1 MAVKT
6 ANKKDPAAVA
16 LGRKGGRKG
25 GAARAAKLTAE
36 QRSESARRAVQARW
50 AKAKEGSGHRAA
62 GKAAMNPKPAP
73 TTRVDTSDRA
83 LLALLKSIKATD
95 NPAEIRRLADQ
106 LERVIF
112 HKQFENAQG
121 G

>member
-1 MAVKT
+1 
-6 ANKKDPAAVA
+6 
-16 LGRKGGRKG
+16 
-25 GAARAAKLTAE
+25 
-36 QRSESARRAVQARW
+36 
-50 AKAKEGSGHRAA
+50 
-62 GKAAMNPKPAP
+62 MNPKPAP